1 MSTENVVPFKN
12 VASNPE
18 APAPLPDLPPDIS
31 EEQTEIIQSI
41 AELAKFLLD
50 NKMSVKNFICCV
62 ATTDPENPDPYY
74 SENHV
79 FASRIEAGD
88 FALGLKILEATFFKK
103 LNTGGL

>member
-1 MSTENVVPFKN
+1 MSTENVVPFKI
-12 VASNPE
+12 VASNPA

-31 EEQTEIIQSI
+31 EEQTEIIQAI

-74 SENHV
+74 SKNHV
-79 FASRIEAGD
+79 FATPIEARD
-88 FALGLKILEATFFKK
+88 FTLGLKILEATFFKK
-103 LNTGGL
+103 LNTGSL

>member
-1 MSTENVVPFKN
+1 MSTENILPFKI

-18 APAPLPDLPPDIS
+18 AVAPLPDLPPDIS

-50 NKMSVKNFICCV
+50 NKMEVKNFICCV
-62 ATTDPENPDPYY
+62 AVNDPENPDLYH

-79 FASRIEAGD
+79 FASPIEARD